1 MQPSFI
7 GFRVT
12 SLHGPPVFQQH
23 RVVSLLVHVGK
34 CRLVDVE
41 ERSYLPVV
49 YALVLFP
56 YILVLF
62 KVSLAADDVLRVVAV
77 DVLVPVV
84 EQERDALLV
93 FTYCRAACLGIAVKG
108 EQVGLAPVPV
118 RVQGHEQPVERTYG
132 DTFRVK
138 FRVAF
143 AHGVE
148 PVPSGV

>member
-12 SLHGPPVFQQH
+12 SLHGTSVFQQY
-23 RVVSLLVHVGK
+23 RVVSLLIHIGK

-56 YILVLF
+56 YLLVQLQ
-62 KVSLAADDVLRVVAV
+62 VSLPADDVLRVVTV

-84 EQERDALLV
+84 EQERHALLV
-93 FTYCRAACLGIAVKG
+93 FAYRRAA
-108 EQVGLAPVPV
+108 
-118 RVQGHEQPVERTYG
+118 
-132 DTFRVK
+132 
-138 FRVAF
+138 
-143 AHGVE
+143 
-148 PVPSGV
+148 